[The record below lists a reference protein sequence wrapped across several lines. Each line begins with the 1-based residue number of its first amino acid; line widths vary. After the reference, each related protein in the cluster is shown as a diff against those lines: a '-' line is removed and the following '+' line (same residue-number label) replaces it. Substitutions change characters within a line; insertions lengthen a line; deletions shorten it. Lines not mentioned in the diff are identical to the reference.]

1 MLDLTSITFTALFN
15 QWRSGDREAG
25 EELFRLIYND
35 LLKIARSSLRNDR
48 VGEMIDPT
56 TLVHEAYL
64 RLFGKQIVDVTC
76 RAHFFAIATRQ
87 MRRILIELA
96 RKNGGIK
103 INTRLD
109 TNSAEHLAAA
119 SPIAN
124 IDLIALD
131 DALTELEKIDG
142 RACQAVELRF
152 FGGLTEL
159 ETAELLGVSVATLKR
174 DWTFA
179 KTWLYRRLQ

>member
-15 QWRSGDREAG
+15 QWRNGDQEAG

-35 LLKIARSSLRNDR
+35 LLKIARNSLWNDR
-48 VGEMIDPT
+48 IGEMIDPT

-64 RLFGKQIVDVTC
+64 RLFGKEMVDVSC
-76 RAHFFAIATRQ
+76 RAHFFAIASRQ
-87 MRRILIELA
+87 MRHILIDLA
-96 RKNGGIK
+96 RKHGGMK
-103 INTRLD
+103 INARLD
-109 TNSAEHLAAA
+109 SLTEEQLAA
-119 SPIAN
+119 SGPIAN

-131 DALTELEKIDG
+131 DALTDLEKIDE
-142 RACQAVELRF
+142 RACRVVELRYI
-152 FGGLTEL
+152 GGLTEIEASECL
-159 ETAELLGVSVATLKR
+159 NISIATLKR